1 MTRSDGTAGLAA
13 ERWPV
18 RGMLDHTYQRTA
30 SIKYIVVTTKHLVR
44 HFTDA
49 HTWPRLEVKAMA
61 VWVLITTLAVGLG
74 LKVALNVSYGEINES
89 CKELLC

>member
-61 VWVLITTLAVGLG
+61 AWELVSNNLHAYSPRFTFQHLFADSLI
-74 LKVALNVSYGEINES
+74 
-89 CKELLC
+89 

>member
-18 RGMLDHTYQRTA
+18 RGMLDHLFPSGA
-30 SIKYIVVTTKHLVR
+30 SIKYVVVIVILLQK

-49 HTWPRLEVKAMA
+49 LTWLKFEARAMA
-61 VWVLITTLAVGLG
+61 VWVLIITLAVG
-74 LKVALNVSYGEINES
+74 
-89 CKELLC
+89 